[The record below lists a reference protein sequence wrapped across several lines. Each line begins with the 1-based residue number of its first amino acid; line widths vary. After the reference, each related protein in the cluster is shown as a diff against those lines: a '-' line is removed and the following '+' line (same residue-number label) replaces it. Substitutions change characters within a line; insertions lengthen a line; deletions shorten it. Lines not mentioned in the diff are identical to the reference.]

1 YITVADQATP
11 GLGSLGT
18 AVATNSSGD
27 VAFTTTLAGQT
38 TLAYYRADLGTSRVI
53 AGFMTPQTL
62 FPSVS
67 DTRGVVVRTSN
78 PMGQT
83 AIVLYSPRADGSY
96 AATAI
101 ASPANGFTALGARP
115 GISADGSIVVFA
127 GQRGTDQGV
136 WASIAGNNGTRSLVR
151 LTGGLID
158 GRNNPELGYDA
169 AGGPIFLRS
178 FDLDPPVPVPPHAPE
193 PPRGALDSFLGTFP
207 APPRP
212 ARAPHPPPRATPP
225 P

>member
-1 YITVADQATP
+1 PELSINADGRVAAADSSVGPPQEQRVGLWDGPSFPGTYITVADQATP

-18 AVATNSSGD
+18 AAATNSSGD

-38 TLAYYRADLGTSRVI
+38 TLAYYRADLGPSRVI

-115 GISADGSIVVFA
+115 GI
-127 GQRGTDQGV
+127 
-136 WASIAGNNGTRSLVR
+136 
-151 LTGGLID
+151 
-158 GRNNPELGYDA
+158 
-169 AGGPIFLRS
+169 
-178 FDLDPPVPVPPHAPE
+178 
-193 PPRGALDSFLGTFP
+193 
-207 APPRP
+207 
-212 ARAPHPPPRATPP
+212 
-225 P
+225 